1 MYIISWNVAGLSPL
15 TNRIHSSYNPPVTS
29 DKKSASKVPPSVALQ
44 NFMTRHGADVFCLQ
58 EHKIPRKQLSSRSEP
73 RGCSTVEGYES
84 FWSCCVDQN
93 KRGLNGVVTYA
104 RKGLVVSADSSP
116 LGSRDLDEQGRC
128 VMTDHGNFVLF
139 NVYVPASGGQ
149 PLEYKMRFLQALR
162 RAMAKQRKQNK
173 PVILVGDLNIKH
185 TVLDIPW
192 KDRLI
197 YVDTILNEVAAP
209 GSNLDESF
217 PLWKRQLAQAWPKIC
232 KVLETKRAVPKTT
245 TNPRTGETFDKFR
258 LTVTVDGR
266 QVELGSHE
274 RTEVSCDYYYDFT
287 ELFAIDPETNQE
299 FLAKE
304 ANVVCV
310 HVLAELMSKIANIN
324 WDIATQRL
332 ISNTCGTI
340 RQIDPP
346 REWLDQIIQE
356 DGMVDTFRHFY
367 PTAEDRFTCW
377 DQSSNRRYENIGVR
391 LDYMLVDSC
400 LLQHVLKG
408 DVPSLSCGRDGLD
421 PLGQEAA
428 LCAATANG
436 AFRPASFAGGGI
448 GEAPQKALDTQ
459 FASKHTGII
468 YTPPGFSDHVGVS
481 LLLQEECCRRD
492 LTLNEQD
499 VATRKAQPHKT
510 QPLMSSFISKPA
522 DGAKRS
528 ASFSSTA
535 EKFRSAVKK
544 PKQQSIASYFNN
556 GGMT

>member
-15 TNRIHSSYNPPVTS
+15 TKRIHDSYNPPVTS
-29 DKKSASKVPPSVALQ
+29 DKKRAPSVALH
-44 NFMTRHGADVFCLQ
+44 NFMARHGADVFCLQ
-58 EHKIPRKQLSSRSEP
+58 EHKIPRKQLSSKREP
-73 RGCSTVEGYES
+73 LGCSTVEGYDS

-104 RKGLVVSADSSP
+104 RKGLVVSADSAP
-116 LGSRDLDEQGRC
+116 LASNDLDDQGRC
-128 VMTDHGNFVLF
+128 VMTDHGSFVLF

-149 PLEYKMRFLQALR
+149 PLAYKMKFLQALR

-185 TVLDIPW
+185 TVLDRPW
-192 KDRLI
+192 KDSLI
-197 YVDTILNEVAAP
+197 YVDTILNEVALAS
-209 GSNLDESF
+209 SNGDGSF
-217 PLWKRQLAQAWPKIC
+217 PQWKRQLAQAWPKIC
-232 KVLETKRAVPKTT
+232 SVLETKRAVKKQT
-245 TNPRTGETFDKFR
+245 TNPRTGETFEKFR

-274 RTEVSCDYYYDFT
+274 RTEENCEYYYDFT
-287 ELFAIDPETNQE
+287 ELFAIDPDTNQE

-310 HVLAELMSKIANIN
+310 NVLAELMSKIAGIK
-324 WDIATQRL
+324 WDITTQRH
-332 ISNTCGTI
+332 ISTTCGTV

-377 DQSSNRRYENIGVR
+377 DQSLNRRYENIGVR

-408 DVPSLSCGRDGLD
+408 DVPSLSCGRAGHDD

-448 GEAPQKALDTQ
+448 SEAPQKALDTQ

-468 YTPPGFSDHVGVS
+468 YTPPSFSDHVGVS
-481 LLLQEECCRRD
+481 LLLQEECCQRD
-492 LTLNEQD
+492 LSLNEQD
-499 VATRKAQPHKT
+499 PATRKAQPHVDKS
-510 QPLMSSFISKPA
+510 QPLIMSFMSKPA
-522 DGAKRS
+522 NGAKRP
-528 ASFSSTA
+528 SFSSMA
-535 EKFRSAVKK
+535 AKFSSAAKK
-544 PKQQSIASYFNN
+544 SKQKDLPSFFNN